1 MDVLG
6 PLPAF
11 NFYVMMFETGGS
23 EFAIAKAMAGAVLGG
38 FSECTGLDS
47 EIAIEE
53 RLVGG
58 INDRVFRFPGR
69 ASFPSITLKR
79 GVAFSEDLYLWHE
92 SFLKGEGKPR
102 DGLIFLANETR
113 VPIKCWMFEGGLPRK
128 WSGPALNAQTS
139 ALAVESL
146 EIAHRRL
153 VLKFSPGQLADA
165 ALGAISGAVGL

>member
-11 NFYVMMFETGGS
+11 NFYIMMYEPGASALST
-23 EFAIAKAMAGAVLGG
+23 IAAAAGAVLGG
-38 FSECTGLDS
+38 FSECSGLDS

-69 ASFPSITLKR
+69 ATFPSIMLKK
-79 GVAFSEDLYLWHE
+79 GVAFGEDLYLWHE

-102 DGLIFLANETR
+102 DGLIFLANELR
-113 VPIKCWMFEGGLPRK
+113 VPIKAWQFEGGLPKK
-128 WSGPALNAQTS
+128 WTGPALNANTS

-146 EIAHRRL
+146 EIAHRKL
-153 VLKFSPGQLADA
+153 SLAFSPGQLASQAMDA
-165 ALGAISGAVGL
+165 IGI